1 LSAAVSAVIADKM
14 MICGSHFAWPGLGK
28 IVRDG
33 AGYALT
39 VHTA

>member
-1 LSAAVSAVIADKM
+1 MVLNWTIADKTM
-14 MICGSHFAWPGLGK
+14 VWGSHFPRPGLRK